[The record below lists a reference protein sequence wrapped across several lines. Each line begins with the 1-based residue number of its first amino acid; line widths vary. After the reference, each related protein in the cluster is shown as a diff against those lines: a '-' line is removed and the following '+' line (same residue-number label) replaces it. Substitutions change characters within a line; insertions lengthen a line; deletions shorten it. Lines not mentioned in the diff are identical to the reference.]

1 MKKPKSM
8 FLSISFWLKVIV
20 LFILFSSIAEVVNSV
35 AINFVF
41 YIIIFIISFVLAI
54 LIESFERICYKVE
67 LLNQMFS
74 KIKYDFDNK
83 EKNAKETEDDYEQ
96 NRN

>member
-8 FLSISFWLKVIV
+8 FLSISFWLKVVV
-20 LFILFSSIAEVVNSV
+20 LFILFSSITEAINSV
-35 AINFVF
+35 AISFVF
-41 YIIIFIISFVLAI
+41 YIIIFMISFA
-54 LIESFERICYKVE
+54 LIMLVESLERTCHKME

-74 KIKYDFDNK
+74 KIEYDFDNK
-83 EKNAKETEDDYEQ
+83 EKETKETEDDYEQ